1 MNDYLAIV
9 KLSAAGAAG
18 KAKFAATDVMHAL
31 SVLREKTRTQS
42 TNDIYE
48 YEVFKIVKSDKGGEG
63 LVSVAR
69 KLATSQRSLPA
80 VLELEVVPVLEELQ
94 YTHYTTQAA

>member
-1 MNDYLAIV
+1 MNEYLAIV
-9 KLSAAGAAG
+9 KLSAIGAAG
-18 KAKFAATDVMHAL
+18 KTKFEARDVMHAL

-69 KLATSQRSLPA
+69 KLATSQRATPE
-80 VLELEVVPVLEELQ
+80 VMELEVVPIVEELQ

>member
-9 KLSAAGAAG
+9 KLSATGAAG
-18 KAKFAATDVMHAL
+18 KARFAATDVMHAL

-48 YEVFKIVKSDKGGEG
+48 Y
-63 LVSVAR
+63 
-69 KLATSQRSLPA
+69 
-80 VLELEVVPVLEELQ
+80 
-94 YTHYTTQAA
+94 